1 MHLPWEVETPLVQSK
16 PHNMRNDSLKQFVT
30 LRRALSEERDH
41 LEARLRDINEA
52 LGEMPLPSLSPI
64 QGATA
69 SAPSQ
74 PARRGRKAAGG
85 GQSLRDHV
93 IAVLQSGP
101 KTKEEIL
108 ADVKAR
114 GYTFSTKN
122 PLNSLGV
129 ILYGKNPKFNRVDG
143 RFSMRGGAGASAAA
157 TGGKRGKRTMSA
169 SARARIGAAQK
180 ARWAQQKGNQSEA
193 PETAA
198 MGSGKSKRKMSAAG
212 RKAIAEAA
220 RRRWAAAKA
229 AGRTSLG

>member
-1 MHLPWEVETPLVQSK
+1 
-16 PHNMRNDSLKQFVT
+16 MRNDSLKQFVT

-93 IAVLQSGP
+93 IAVLESGP

-108 ADVKAR
+108 AEVKAR
-114 GYTFSTKN
+114 GYKFSTKN

-129 ILYGKNPKFNRVDG
+129 ILYGKNPKFNRADG
-143 RFSMRGGAGASAAA
+143 KFSMRGGAGGSAAA
-157 TGGKRGKRTMSA
+157 TGGRGKRTMSA

-180 ARWAQQKGNQSEA
+180 ARWAQQKGNQSETS
-193 PETAA
+193 ETAA
-198 MGSGKSKRKMSAAG
+198 MGSGKSTRKMSAAG

-229 AGRTSLG
+229 AGRKSLA